1 MTIAE
6 QQSQIPRSA
15 IRMVIDRLHISTSD
29 ADIVRDWT
37 RRCDEARLDDSA
49 VQLTGYQR
57 RAIIRY
63 ALAAHHTNQ
72 QLVKDFR
79 L

>member
-6 QQSQIPRSA
+6 QQKQIPKSA
-15 IRMVIDRLHISTSD
+15 IRMVIDRLHVTTPD
-29 ADIVRDWT
+29 AEIITDWT
-37 RRCDEARLDDSA
+37 RRCNEAKLA
-49 VQLTGYQR
+49 EVPVKLTSYQR

-63 ALAAHHTNQ
+63 ALAAHHANQ
-72 QLVKDFR
+72 QLVAKFR

>member
-15 IRMVIDRLHISTSD
+15 IRMVIDRLHVNTSD
-29 ADIVRDWT
+29 ADIVADWT
-37 RRCDEARLDDSA
+37 RRCDEAKLENSP
-49 VQLTGYQR
+49 VGLTDYQR

-72 QLVKDFR
+72 QLVRDFR